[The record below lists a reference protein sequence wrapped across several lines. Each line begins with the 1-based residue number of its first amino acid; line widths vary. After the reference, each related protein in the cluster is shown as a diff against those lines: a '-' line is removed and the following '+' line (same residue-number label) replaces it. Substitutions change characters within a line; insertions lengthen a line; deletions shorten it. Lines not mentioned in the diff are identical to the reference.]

1 MKLVD
6 ILARELKVWPESWG
20 IYCVSSKVEG
30 SFAAWFGYRNP
41 VFVGGGWSDRGT
53 VELWLSAEP
62 EDRRSVVVRRFE
74 WQAAVDA
81 LKTEVRPTESMAL
94 HHQEVGRITRQWNGE
109 GLPPAGAVCEFQGDC
124 AKCPSDP
131 WHKELHGGVRCTVIA
146 HFKSKS
152 LDLVAFTFV
161 KADGNS
167 ELEQSL
173 PGALRPIR
181 TPEQIAAED
190 RDKAVDQM
198 QEVFWRANS
207 GEVREGLAAIYDA
220 GYRKFEIVDN

>member
-6 ILARELKVWPESWG
+6 ILARELKGWPECARYILYDHANSCYADLGQGYSPLG
-20 IYCVSSKVEG
+20 IDCSDFDDDATDKSCTTV
-30 SFAAWFGYRNP
+30 YR
-41 VFVGGGWSDRGT
+41 
-53 VELWLSAEP
+53 AQ
-62 EDRRSVVVRRFE
+62 

-81 LKTEVRPTESMAL
+81 LKQENCAHLWVGWSDTEACEL
-94 HHQEVGRITRQWNGE
+94 CNKTRKIVVEWNGE
-109 GLPPAGAVCEFQGDC
+109 GLPPVGAVCEFQGDC

-131 WHKELHGGVRCTVIA
+131 WHKELHDGVQCTVIA

-161 KADGNS
+161 KSDGNS

-181 TPEQIAAED
+181 TPEQIAAEE
-190 RDKAVDQM
+190 REQAVHAMGATVKQPPGSVTYGALYD
-198 QEVFWRANS
+198 
-207 GEVREGLAAIYDA
+207 LYDA
-220 GYRKFEIVDN
+220 GYRKLETVDN

>member
-6 ILARELKVWPESWG
+6 ILARELKVWPEGVRIITQQGSG
-20 IYCVSSKVEG
+20 YLFDEGNYPLDINVEVAEDG
-30 SFAAWFGYRNP
+30 SIA
-41 VFVGGGWSDRGT
+41 T
-53 VELWLSAEP
+53 VTR
-62 EDRRSVVVRRFE
+62 DQ

-81 LKTEVRPTESMAL
+81 MKTENCAHLWVGWSDTEACEL
-94 HHQEVGRITRQWNGE
+94 CNKTRKIMVEWNGE
-109 GLPPAGAVCEFQGDC
+109 GLPPVGMVCEFQGDC

-131 WHKELHGGVRCTVIA
+131 WHKELHDGVQCTVIA

-161 KADGNS
+161 KADGSS

-181 TPEQIAAED
+181 TPEQIAKQERSKACDKMYGVILDKIPQD
-190 RDKAVDQM
+190 RRNNGSDICEA
-198 QEVFWRANS
+198 
-207 GEVREGLAAIYDA
+207 LYDA
-220 GYRKFEIVDN
+220 GYRKTTEGK